1 MARIWSLAWGLLYAA
16 GVARKGKKKNCNQI
30 TAILQCHV
38 FCSIFY
44 FCSSS
49 VFICITIVHSFSLMY
64 SNPPCEC
71 TTIYFYFIV
80 FQGATPVAYGSSLA
94 TAASLHHSSQQ
105 LWILNPPSEAR
116 DQTHTLMILVVFI
129 TAEPQ
134 RELLYYS
141 SLIHSTLDGHLVFSL
156 SSGLLWILAQWT
168 ILYMT
173 CARILQ
179 AIYLGVKC

>member
-1 MARIWSLAWGLLYAA
+1 MWLSVLRIHHCHRSHSGCCYGKDLIPGLGTSLCCRCGQK
-16 GVARKGKKKNCNQI
+16 RKKKNCNQI

-49 VFICITIVHSFSLMY
+49 VFIYITIVHSFSLMY

-156 SSGLLWILAQWT
+156 SSGLL
-168 ILYMT
+168 
-173 CARILQ
+173 
-179 AIYLGVKC
+179 